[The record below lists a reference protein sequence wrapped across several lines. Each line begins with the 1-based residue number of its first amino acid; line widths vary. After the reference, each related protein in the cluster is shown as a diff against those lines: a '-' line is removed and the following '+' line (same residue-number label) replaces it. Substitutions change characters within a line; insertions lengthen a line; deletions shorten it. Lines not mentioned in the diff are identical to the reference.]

1 MKEPGQVIE
10 EYIQL
15 LESQNIEYYNRQGLY
30 ILIPLKNTDHTFTQ
44 LIPPVTGKSYYCL
57 SDYAGNFYTGVRI
70 ARRAAKTMQMKYPEF
85 KIWEDKYTSFEIDI
99 EQRFRFTSVKNIHKR
114 VLRMAEVIDD
124 CIQIGKDI
132 AGDAFCR

>member
-1 MKEPGQVIE
+1 MKEPNQVIA
-10 EYIQL
+10 EYIKL
-15 LESQNIEYYNRQGLY
+15 LESQEIEYRYRDELY
-30 ILIPLKNTDHTFTQ
+30 IMIPLKNADHTFTQ
-44 LIPPVTGKSYYCL
+44 LIPPVTGKSYYTL
-57 SDYAGNFYTGVRI
+57 SDYAGNFYTGVRL
-70 ARRAAKTMQMKYPEF
+70 AKRGAKTMQMKYPEF
-85 KIWEDKYTSFEIDI
+85 QIWEDKYTSFEIDI